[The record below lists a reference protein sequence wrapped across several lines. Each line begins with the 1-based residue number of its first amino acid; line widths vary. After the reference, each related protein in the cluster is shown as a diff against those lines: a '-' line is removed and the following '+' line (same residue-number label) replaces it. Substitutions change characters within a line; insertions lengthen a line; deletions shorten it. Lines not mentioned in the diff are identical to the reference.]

1 MDIFKAYDIRGEY
14 PNELDEETVR
24 KIGACFVPLLKAR
37 NIAVGHDM
45 RISSPNLAS
54 AFIDGAVSSGASV
67 TDMGMV
73 TTPHFYFEQI
83 EGGFD
88 AGAMITASHLPS
100 EMNGLKLVSR
110 DAVPLSSDQGLPEL
124 KQMTREGSC
133 PPAGKALERGNVKQG
148 KELDNYINRISGF
161 VHEPVEMNIVVDGG
175 NGAVG
180 PELELLFKRFP
191 MWNVTTLCMEPDG
204 SFPNHVANPLIPA
217 NTEDLQR
224 KVTETKAGVGIA
236 FDGDADRCGFV
247 DENGDRIRED
257 LVTALIAE
265 FFLYR
270 QPGSKILYDLRSSRT
285 VPETIKRLGGVPVR
299 SRVGH
304 SFIKE
309 LMRREGAVFA
319 GELSGHYYY
328 KDMGYTDNALL
339 TMVHMLNYL
348 AYKGQ
353 PLSEIMEHL
362 QIYSATGE
370 INMTVSD
377 PKAIFAALK
386 QRYRNAGQDCL
397 DGLTVTYNTWWF
409 NLRLSNTEPLMRLN
423 LEAENLML
431 MNTKRQEV
439 VSIISKADPK
449 MQMEPESR

>member
-14 PNELDEETVR
+14 PSELDEETVR
-24 KIGACFVPLLKAR
+24 KIGACLVPLLNAK

-45 RISSPNLAS
+45 RLSSPNLAS
-54 AFIDGAVSSGASV
+54 AFIDGAISSGASV
-67 TDMGMV
+67 TDIGMV

-110 DAVPLSSDQGLPEL
+110 NAVPLSSDQGLPEL
-124 KQMTREGSC
+124 EKMTKQESC
-133 PPAGKALERGNVKQG
+133 PPPEKVLKGNIRKG
-148 KELDNYINRISGF
+148 KELDSYINRISSF
-161 VHEPVEMNIVVDGG
+161 VHEPVRMDIVVDGG

-180 PELELLFKRFP
+180 PELECLFKRFP
-191 MWNVTTLCMEPDG
+191 MWNITFLFMEPDG
-204 SFPNHVANPLIPA
+204 RFPNHVANPLIPA

-224 KVTETKAGVGIA
+224 KVTEIKADVGIA

-265 FFLYR
+265 FFLFR
-270 QPGSKILYDLRSSRT
+270 RPGAKILYDLRSSRI

-339 TMVHMLNYL
+339 TMVHMLNFL
-348 AYKGQ
+348 AYKGE

-377 PKAIFAALK
+377 PKAIFAALE
-386 QRYRNAGQDCL
+386 QRYRNAGQDYL

-431 MNTKRQEV
+431 MNTKSQEV
-439 VSIISKADPK
+439 LSIISKADSN
-449 MQMEPESR
+449 MQLRTGR

>member
-24 KIGACFVPLLKAR
+24 KIGACLVPLLNAK

-45 RISSPNLAS
+45 RLSSPNLAS
-54 AFIDGAVSSGASV
+54 AFIDGAISSGASV
-67 TDMGMV
+67 TDIGMV

-124 KQMTREGSC
+124 EKMTKQESC
-133 PPAGKALERGNVKQG
+133 PPPEKVLEKGNVRKG
-148 KELDNYINRISGF
+148 KELDNYIKRISSF
-161 VHEPVEMNIVVDGG
+161 VHEPVRMDIVVDGG
-175 NGAVG
+175 NGAIG
-180 PELELLFKRFP
+180 PELERLFERFP
-191 MWNVTTLCMEPDG
+191 MWNITTLYMEPDG
-204 SFPNHVANPLIPA
+204 RFPNHVANPLIPA

-224 KVTETKAGVGIA
+224 KVTEKKADVGIA

-247 DENGDRIRED
+247 DKNGDRVRED

-270 QPGSKILYDLRSSRT
+270 QPGAKILYDLRSSRV

-339 TMVHMLNYL
+339 TMVHMLNFL
-348 AYKGQ
+348 AYKRR

-377 PKAIFAALK
+377 PKAIFAALE
-386 QRYRNAGQDCL
+386 QRYRNAGQDHV

-431 MNTKRQEV
+431 MNTKSQEV
-439 VSIISKADPK
+439 LSIISKSDPK
-449 MQMEPESR
+449 MQLRNAR

>member
-14 PNELDEETVR
+14 PKELDEETVR
-24 KIGACFVPLLKAR
+24 KIGACLVPLLNAR
-37 NIAVGHDM
+37 SVAVGYDM
-45 RISSPNLAS
+45 RLSSPNLAS
-54 AFIDGAVSSGASV
+54 AFIDGATSSGAAV

-83 EGGFD
+83 EGGYD
-88 AGAMITASHLPS
+88 AGAMITASHLPA
-100 EMNGLKLVSR
+100 EMNGLKLVGR

-124 KQMTREGSC
+124 EKMTREETC
-133 PPAGKALERGNVKQG
+133 PPPEKALEKGIVRHGR
-148 KELDNYINRISGF
+148 ELNNYIKKISSF
-161 VHEPVEMNIVVDGG
+161 VHDPVPMTIAVDAG

-180 PELELLFKRFP
+180 PELERLFENFP

-204 SFPNHVANPLIPA
+204 RFPNHVANPLVAA

-224 KVTETKAGVGIA
+224 KVLEIKADVGIA

-270 QPGSKILYDLRSSRT
+270 QPGAKVLFDLRSSRI
-285 VPETIKRLGGVPVR
+285 VPETIKRLGGAPVR

-328 KDMGYTDNALL
+328 RDMGYTDNALL
-339 TMVHMLNYL
+339 TMVHMLNSL
-348 AYKGQ
+348 AYRGE

-377 PKAIFAALK
+377 PQAIFTALE

-423 LEAENLML
+423 LEADNLML
-431 MNTKRQEV
+431 MNAKREEV
-439 VSIISKADPK
+439 ISIISKADQK
-449 MQMEPESR
+449 MLLRTGG

>member
-14 PNELDEETVR
+14 PSELDEGTVR
-24 KIGACFVPLLKAR
+24 KIGACLVPLLNAK
-37 NIAVGHDM
+37 NIAVGRDV
-45 RISSPNLAS
+45 RLSSPNLAS
-54 AFIDGAVSSGASV
+54 AFIEGAISSGASV
-67 TDMGMV
+67 TDMGIV

-88 AGAMITASHLPS
+88 AGAMITASHLPPN
-100 EMNGLKLVSR
+100 MNGLKLVSR
-110 DAVPLSSDQGLPEL
+110 DAVPLSSDRGLPEL
-124 KQMTREGSC
+124 AKMTRQEPC
-133 PPAGKALERGNVKQG
+133 PPVPEKGNVREG
-148 KELDNYINRISGF
+148 KELDNYIDRISSY
-161 VHEPVEMNIVVDGG
+161 VHEPVEVRIVVDGG

-180 PELELLFKRFP
+180 PELERLFKRFP
-191 MWNVTTLCMEPDG
+191 MWSVTMLHMEPDG
-204 SFPNHVANPLIPA
+204 RFPNHVANPLIPA

-224 KVTETKAGVGIA
+224 KVTEVKADVGVA

-270 QPGSKILYDLRSSRT
+270 QPGAKILYDLRSSRV
-285 VPETIKRLGGVPVR
+285 VPEMIKRLGGAPVR

-309 LMRREGAVFA
+309 LMRREGAVFG

-339 TMVHMLNYL
+339 TMVHMLNFL
-348 AYKGQ
+348 AYKRE
-353 PLSEIMEHL
+353 PLSQIMEHL
-362 QIYSATGE
+362 QVYSGTGE

-377 PKAIFAALK
+377 PQAVFAALE
-386 QRYRNAGQDCL
+386 QRYRNAGQDNL

-431 MNTKRQEV
+431 MNVKNQEV
-439 VSIISKADPK
+439 LAIIRKADPE
-449 MQMEPESR
+449 MQLRTVG